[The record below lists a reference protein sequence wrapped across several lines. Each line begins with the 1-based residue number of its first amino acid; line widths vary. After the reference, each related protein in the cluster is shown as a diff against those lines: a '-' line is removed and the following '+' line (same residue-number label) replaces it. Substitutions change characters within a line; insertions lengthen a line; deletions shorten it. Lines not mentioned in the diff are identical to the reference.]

1 MAAKASWAIAPANT
15 HTRAIINFF
24 MLRSLIG
31 RPATALLRP
40 AIVAF
45 FRICS
50 RRKGAAAAG
59 DLVDERSDREVPP
72 ARRRRTGW
80 SAMTSTL
87 RSIIAVLRH
96 NDPSRGNGRLVK
108 DTLMEPQ

>member
-1 MAAKASWAIAPANT
+1 
-15 HTRAIINFF
+15 
-24 MLRSLIG
+24 
-31 RPATALLRP
+31 
-40 AIVAF
+40 
-45 FRICS
+45 
-50 RRKGAAAAG
+50 
-59 DLVDERSDREVPP
+59 VDERSDREVPP